1 MFCHGISLGLCVST
15 QGPLP
20 CTPTSRRPQSRSF
33 PSVGAGKAGSARKD
47 SRKALWDKLLCRLCL
62 GVAISLQTL
71 CGAPLLDAQSA
82 NPPAVRFIRFV
93 GVKSLDASRLGKIM
107 ETQAKRFR
115 WGQGNPLDETVL
127 RRDVE
132 RIEKFYKSQGFYDA
146 RVLGH
151 RLIPLGGREVIL
163 EITVKE
169 GRPVIVESVDLTVDN
184 APFGPWHDDL
194 LQVIPLKP
202 GRRFTSSDFYDTE
215 KRVREF
221 LSDWGYPRATVETQG
236 SMDKEA
242 KTAHIQ
248 VHVALGPGCL
258 FGPVHVEGN
267 RRVETALIV
276 NELTF
281 RPGERY
287 RTKALHDSQ
296 KRLMDLHLF
305 TFVDIQPQLDAP
317 SEGEVPVSVVV
328 KEAKSQ
334 TVRLGAGYGTED
346 QLRGRVGYEYRNF
359 LGQGRKL
366 ELDARASSRARSFE
380 GRLTQPHFL
389 YDPFRLKVSGGVSR
403 EMQESYTNEQYFFR
417 PQVTWQ
423 VNEHWLLNAGP
434 NVEANRLLDVDLTS
448 QAIRPSDQKGE
459 EYYVSSLVFG
469 ATYQRVDNILD
480 PRRGVQFFQ
489 SLEWGGSPVGSEVA
503 FVKLGLE
510 GRSYLPIDPLGVLA
524 FRAKWGSIAE
534 LEDTARVPIFKR
546 YFSGG
551 STSIRGYPYQKLGPL
566 DDDGNPLG
574 GLTLLE
580 LSGEWRFPLKNSW
593 EGVLFVDA
601 GNVYES
607 PYALLWNQLR
617 SSVGTGLRYKTP
629 VGPLRLDFGYQLNP
643 PDQDFF
649 SLYQIHLS
657 IGQAF

>member
-1 MFCHGISLGLCVST
+1 M
-15 QGPLP
+15 QGPRL
-20 CTPTSRRPQSRSF
+20 CCATFARRPEGRPF
-33 PSVGAGKAGSARKD
+33 ERLGAASVPCGHKNPGAPFWEKF
-47 SRKALWDKLLCRLCL
+47 LCRVSLA
-62 GVAISLQTL
+62 VAFSLLTFHGPQQLYGQT
-71 CGAPLLDAQSA
+71 AV
-82 NPPAVRFIRFV
+82 PPAVRFIRFV
-93 GVKSLDASRLGKIM
+93 GVKSLDAGRLKKIM
-107 ETQAKRFR
+107 ETQAKRFH
-115 WGQGNPLDETVL
+115 WGRGTPLNETIL
-127 RRDVE
+127 RKDLQ
-132 RIEKFYKSQGFYDA
+132 RIEKFYKSQGFYDV
-146 RVLGH
+146 RVLGY

-163 EITVKE
+163 EISVEE
-169 GRPVIVESVDLTVDN
+169 GRPIMVESVELTVDN
-184 APFGPWHDDL
+184 APFSPWHDDL
-194 LQVIPLKP
+194 LQVIPLKA

-215 KRVREF
+215 KRIQEF
-221 LSDWGYPRATVETQG
+221 LSDWGYPRATVETLG

-242 KTAHIQ
+242 KTAHIE
-248 VHVALGPGCL
+248 VYVALGPACF
-258 FGPVHVEGN
+258 FGPVRVEGN
-267 RRVETALIV
+267 RRVETAVIV
-276 NELTF
+276 KELTF

-287 RTKALHDSQ
+287 RARALRDSQ

-305 TFVDIQPQLDAP
+305 TFVDIQPQLDDSSA
-317 SEGEVPVSVVV
+317 SEVPVSVVV

-346 QLRGRVGYEYRNF
+346 QVRGRVGYECRNF

-366 ELDARASSRARSFE
+366 ELDAKASSLVRFFE

-389 YDPFRLKVSGGVSR
+389 YDPFRLTVSGGVSR
-403 EMQESYTNEQYFFR
+403 EIQKSYTNEQYFFR

-423 VNEHWLLNAGP
+423 LNEHWLLNAGP
-434 NVEANRLLDVDLTS
+434 NVEANRLLDVDLAS

-459 EYYVSSLVFG
+459 EYLVSSLVFG

-489 SLEWGGSPVGSEVA
+489 RLEWGGSPVGSEVA

-534 LEDTARVPIFKR
+534 MEDTARVPIFKR

-566 DDDGNPLG
+566 DADGNPLG

-580 LSGEWRFPLKNSW
+580 LSGEWRYPVKNSW

-607 PYALLWNQLR
+607 RYELVWNQLR
-617 SSVGTGLRYKTP
+617 SSVGIGLRYKTP

-643 PDQDFF
+643 PHQNFF
-649 SLYQIHLS
+649 NRYQIYLS